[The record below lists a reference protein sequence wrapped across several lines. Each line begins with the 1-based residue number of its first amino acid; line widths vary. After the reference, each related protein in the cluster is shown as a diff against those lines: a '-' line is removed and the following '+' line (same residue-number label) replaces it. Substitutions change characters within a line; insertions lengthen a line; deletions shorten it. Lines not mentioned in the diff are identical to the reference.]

1 MLGRHMFR
9 TLAAAV
15 FAFTAT
21 TLAARAEITVTR
33 IDLGLPN
40 TAVFQLSGE
49 YDGNE
54 ILRFKSAIAD
64 VPPTVRII
72 AALNSPGGRVT
83 QGYALGRFFNEARIT
98 TLVLAEH
105 TCASACTDA
114 FFGGRDAMTG
124 EPMRILASGAKLGFH
139 NHSFRSALP
148 DKTYTKEEAE
158 SVSRITQSHVYEHLI
173 YLRAVGAPVRAIALT
188 LSTPHDDIYW
198 LNEADAL
205 SFGIT
210 ILNLESGRFVSP
222 ANIVSR
228 TR

>member
-1 MLGRHMFR
+1 MLGRHVR
-9 TLAAAV
+9 YALTALVLGLA
-15 FAFTAT
+15 TASIS
-21 TLAARAEITVTR
+21 ARAEITVTR

-40 TAVFQLSGE
+40 TAVFQISGE

-72 AALNSPGGRVT
+72 AALDSPGGRVT
-83 QGYALGRFFNEARIT
+83 QGYALGRFFYEARIAT
-98 TLVLAEH
+98 VVLSGQE
-105 TCASACTDA
+105 CASACTDA
-114 FFGGRDAMTG
+114 FFGGRDAVTG

-139 NHSFRSALP
+139 NHSLRKALP

-158 SVSRITQSHVYEHLI
+158 KVSRITQSSVYEHLI

-210 ILNLESGRFVSP
+210 ILNLETGRFVSP
-222 ANIVSR
+222 ANIASR